1 MNLNESLRK
10 CQELQYHPTTV
21 TESWESIFFRIGE
34 RLRRNRARC
43 LFHDGDSPYS
53 LSVSEAKGLFY
64 CHVCHAGGDKI
75 TFIRELY
82 KCSYLDAL
90 QWFGLEPGRTPAPDP
105 VMEKKRRARAGLQAW
120 AKRLGRERREEFFH
134 RSRVELCARH
144 RLEKDIDDPIGWG
157 LLEVAYAGLPL
168 CELERL
174 HGLLI
179 GRDFE
184 QMEAYRLL
192 GGTTE

>member
-1 MNLNESLRK
+1 MKINESLRK

-82 KCSYLDAL
+82 KCSYPAAL
-90 QWFGLEPGRTPAPDP
+90 RWFGIEPGRPPAPDP
-105 VMEKKRRARAGLQAW
+105 KVIRIRKAKDGFRAWVKKAGRAMREQFYQEEMVAHAMR
-120 AKRLGRERREEFFH
+120 KRLQQNPEDAEAWDILATAMHGHAALEHKLDCINGSLEEQAELYKFMRGR
-134 RSRVELCARH
+134 
-144 RLEKDIDDPIGWG
+144 
-157 LLEVAYAGLPL
+157 
-168 CELERL
+168 
-174 HGLLI
+174 
-179 GRDFE
+179 
-184 QMEAYRLL
+184 
-192 GGTTE
+192 